1 MQTDRESSIT
11 IGLCNTFDPH
21 FADRYKIA
29 GKIHAVN
36 SDQRFVEVSLKRKK
50 HPFVVTRKGM
60 LWNNGDDTWWSN
72 PWAAI
77 VHYVGRHMKKE
88 KSRPQ

>member
-1 MQTDRESSIT
+1 
-11 IGLCNTFDPH
+11 
-21 FADRYKIA
+21 
-29 GKIHAVN
+29 
-36 SDQRFVEVSLKRKK
+36 
-50 HPFVVTRKGM
+50 M